1 MSRRNL
7 YWLLGIAAVSLLGI
21 TVSYSAPSREKDKD
35 YELVRLMVDVLHEVR
50 ERYVVDID
58 EEREHKLVEDMING
72 GLERLDSHSAYIT
85 PREYK
90 QFEKQSKGKF
100 GGVGIQVGL
109 DRLTRQL
116 SVNSPMP
123 GTPAYEAGILAGDLI
138 LKIDGKATENM
149 HPNEAVDLIQGE
161 PGQKVTLTVLH
172 EGGKEPVEVEITR
185 AIIEVPSVL
194 GDRRKA
200 DNLRAWDF
208 MLDKENKIGYIRLI
222 NFSETASK
230 EMREAIEALQRE
242 GVRGLI
248 LDLRNNPGGLLKE
261 AREVSDLFLTDG
273 RIVST
278 KGRNHKEEVYDAKPD
293 GTLLLP
299 AEKYPM
305 VILVNKFS
313 ASASEIVAAALQ
325 DHKRAVIIGERTY
338 GKGSVQN
345 IIEMHEGK
353 DRSALKLTTASYWRP
368 SGKNIHR
375 FPDSKDSDDWGV
387 RPNDSGYKLTPQSR
401 TALRDAGVPDAVV
414 AKLKDFPETRF
425 PLEKDYV
432 AELGKV
438 LSKAELDQY
447 KSKLLAHADRG
458 FEVPMNDEERLEFM
472 VYRLDRDV
480 VRAKAKPAPPLNSP
494 SERGG
499 IKGGDGKA
507 KKPFVDRVLQKAV
520 EHLKTEINK
529 AGAAAVLMPMGN
541 A

>member
-7 YWLLGIAAVSLLGI
+7 YWLLGIVAVSLLGI
-21 TVSYSAPSREKDKD
+21 TVAYSSPSREKDKD

-58 EEREHKLVEDMING
+58 EEREHKLVEDMIKG
-72 GLERLDSHSAYIT
+72 GLERLDPHSDYIT
-85 PREYK
+85 PRELK
-90 QFEKQSKGKF
+90 QFEKQSEGKF
-100 GGVGIQVGL
+100 GGVGIQVGM

-116 SVNSPMP
+116 TVLSPMP

-138 LKIDGKATENM
+138 VKIEGKATENM
-149 HPNEAVDLIQGE
+149 RMNDAVDLIQGE
-161 PGQKVTLTVLH
+161 PGQKVTLSVLH
-172 EGGKEPVEVEITR
+172 EGAKEPVDIAITR
-185 AIIEVPSVL
+185 AVIEVPSVL

-200 DNLRAWDF
+200 DNLTSWDF
-208 MLDKENKIGYIRLI
+208 MLDNDSKIGYIRLV
-222 NFSETASK
+222 NFSKTASK
-230 EMREAIEALQRE
+230 EMREAVEELQRE

-248 LDLRNNPGGLLKE
+248 IDLRNNPGGLLKE
-261 AREVSDLFLTDG
+261 ARDVSDLFLTEG

-278 KGRNHKEEVYDAKPD
+278 KGRNHREEIYDAKPA

-325 DHKRAVIIGERTY
+325 DHKRAVVIGERTY

-345 IIEMHEGK
+345 IIEMHEGR

-387 RPNDSGYKLTPQSR
+387 RPNDSGYKLTPQSLQ
-401 TALRDAGVPDAVV
+401 AVRDAGVPDSVV
-414 AKLKDFPETRF
+414 AKLKEFPDTRF
-425 PLEKDYV
+425 TLEKDYV
-432 AELGKV
+432 AELAKV

-458 FEVPMNDEERLEFM
+458 FEVPMNDEERVEYM
-472 VYRLDRDV
+472 VYRLDRDI
-480 VRAKAKPAPPLNSP
+480 VRTKAKPV
-494 SERGG
+494 E
-499 IKGGDGKA
+499 KTKKDGKP
-507 KKPFVDRVLQKAV
+507 KKPFVDRVLQKGV
-520 EHLKTEINK
+520 DHLKKEIDK
-529 AGAAAVLMPMGN
+529 GAAAVVPPPVGN

>member
-58 EEREHKLVEDMING
+58 EEHERKLVEDMIKG
-72 GLERLDSHSAYIT
+72 GLERLDPHSDYIT

-90 QFEKQSKGKF
+90 QFEKQSEGKF
-100 GGVGIQVGL
+100 GGIGIQVGL
-109 DRLTRQL
+109 DRMTRQL
-116 SVNSPMP
+116 TVLSPMP
-123 GTPAYEAGILAGDLI
+123 GTPAYEAGILAGDII

-149 HPNEAVDLIQGE
+149 RMDEAVDLIQGE

-172 EGGKEPVEVEITR
+172 EGAKEPVEVTITR
-185 AIIEVPSVL
+185 AIIEVPCVL
-194 GDRRKA
+194 GDQRKA

-208 MLDKENKIGYIRLI
+208 MLDKENKIGYVRLL
-222 NFSETASK
+222 NFSKTASK
-230 EMREAIEALQRE
+230 ELRDAVEELQRE

-261 AREVSDLFLTDG
+261 AREVCDLFLTEG

-278 KGRNHKEEVYDAKPD
+278 KGRNHKEEVYDAKPE

-305 VILVNKFS
+305 AVLVNKYS

-325 DHKRAVIIGERTY
+325 DHGRAVIVGERTY

-345 IIEMHEGK
+345 IIEMHEGSE
-353 DRSALKLTTASYWRP
+353 RSALKLTTASYWRP

-387 RPNDSGYKLTPQSR
+387 RPTDSGYKLTPEAL
-401 TALRDAGVPDAVV
+401 TALRHAGVPTSVLE
-414 AKLKDFPETRF
+414 KLKAFPPRRF
-425 PLEKDYV
+425 LLEKDYL
-432 AELGKV
+432 AELAKV
-438 LSKAELDQY
+438 VSKEELDQY
-447 KSKLLAHADRG
+447 KSKFLAYADRG
-458 FEVPMNDEERLEFM
+458 FEVPLTDEERLEYM
-472 VYRLDRDV
+472 LYRTERDII
-480 VRAKAKPAPPLNSP
+480 RSKSK
-494 SERGG
+494 SEE
-499 IKGGDGKA
+499 KTKKDGKPR
-507 KKPFVDRVLQKAV
+507 KPFVDRVLQKAV
-520 EHLKTEINK
+520 DYLKKEIHK
-529 AGAAAVLMPMGN
+529 TAAAALPIGN